1 MNQHESTHAGD
12 ILVVDDAPGNLSL
25 LESVLTERGYRVRPT
40 PSGAIALK
48 AAEAEPPDLI
58 LLDIS
63 MPQMDGFEVC
73 RRLKQSERLRG
84 VPVIF
89 LSALSDTVDKV
100 KAFSMGGVDYVTKP
114 FQIEELEARVETH
127 LSLRRLQL
135 QLEESYARLKSL
147 EQMRQQ
153 RFQMIVH
160 DLTSPIAAVHFN
172 AMYVQARA
180 GLQGKEATAIDAVLS
195 SCGQLNRMTLDM
207 LEVARSDAGSLS
219 PRLEPFDLRG
229 LFDDVLA
236 GVREAARTAG
246 ISLIVDVAGDV
257 PTVVA
262 DRELIRRIVGNLLD
276 NTFKY
281 APKDSEVRIE
291 AARAGTS
298 EYSIRVRD
306 QGPGIPPA
314 DRDRI
319 FDPYVRLER
328 DARKHVRTS
337 RGLGLAFCRLAVDA
351 HGGRIWAED
360 NTPQGATF
368 AIQLPID
375 PTSVAESATP
385 TWGARRLPVSSVV
398 VR

>member
-1 MNQHESTHAGD
+1 MNRHESTHAGD
-12 ILVVDDAPGNLSL
+12 ILIVDDAPANLSL
-25 LESVLTERGYRVRPT
+25 LESVLTERGYRVRST
-40 PSGAIALK
+40 PSGAIALE

-63 MPQMDGFEVC
+63 MPSMDGFEVC

-114 FQIEELEARVETH
+114 FQIEELVARVETH

-147 EQMRQQ
+147 EQRRQQ
-153 RFQMIVH
+153 LVQMIVH
-160 DLTSPIAAVHFN
+160 DLTNPIAAAHFN
-172 AMYVQARA
+172 ALYVHARA
-180 GLQGKEATAIDAVLS
+180 GLQGKEATAIDAVLR

-207 LEVARSDAGSLS
+207 LEVATSDAASLR
-219 PRLEPFDLRG
+219 PRLEPCDLRE
-229 LFDDVLA
+229 LFDEVLA
-236 GVREAARTAG
+236 DARETARRVG
-246 ISLIVDVAGDV
+246 ISLILDVASDV
-257 PTVVA
+257 PEVVV
-262 DRELIRRIVGNLLD
+262 DRDLIRRIVWNLLD
-276 NTFKY
+276 NAFKY
-281 APKDSEVRIE
+281 APKESEVRIE

-298 EYSIRVRD
+298 EYSIRFRD
-306 QGPGIPPA
+306 QGPGVPPA

-319 FDPYVRLER
+319 FDPYVQLER

-360 NTPQGATF
+360 NPPQGTTF
-368 AIQLPID
+368 VIQFPID
-375 PTSVAESATP
+375 PISVAESSAP
-385 TWGARRLPVSSVV
+385 T
-398 VR
+398 

>member
-1 MNQHESTHAGD
+1 MNQRESTHAGD
-12 ILVVDDAPGNLSL
+12 ILVVDDAPANLSL

-40 PSGAIALK
+40 PSGAIALE

-58 LLDIS
+58 LLDIR
-63 MPQMDGFEVC
+63 MPHMDGFEVC

-135 QLEESYARLKSL
+135 QLEESYVRLKSL
-147 EQMRQQ
+147 EQMRHQLV
-153 RFQMIVH
+153 QMIVH

-172 AMYVQARA
+172 AMYVHARA

-207 LEVARSDAGSLS
+207 LEVATSDAASIR
-219 PRLEPFDLRG
+219 PRLEPFDLRE
-229 LFDDVLA
+229 LLDDVLA
-236 GVREAARTAG
+236 GARDTARRVG
-246 ISLIVDVAGDV
+246 ISLIVNVAGDV
-257 PTVVA
+257 PAVIV
-262 DRELIRRIVGNLLD
+262 DRELIQRIVWNLLD
-276 NTFKY
+276 NALKY

-306 QGPGIPPA
+306 QGPGVPPA

-360 NTPQGATF
+360 NPPQGTTF
-368 AIQLPID
+368 VIQLPID
-375 PTSVAESATP
+375 PTSVGSKAP
-385 TWGARRLPVSSVV
+385 TWGSRRLPVSSVV
-398 VR
+398 R

>member
-1 MNQHESTHAGD
+1 MNQRESTHAGD
-12 ILVVDDAPGNLSL
+12 ILIVDDAPANLSL
-25 LESVLTERGYRVRPT
+25 LESVLTERGYRVRPA

-48 AAEAEPPDLI
+48 AADAEPPDLI
-58 LLDIS
+58 LLDIG

-73 RRLKQSERLRG
+73 RRLKESERLRG

-114 FQIEELEARVETH
+114 FQIEELEARIETH
-127 LSLRRLQL
+127 LSLRRHQL
-135 QLEESYARLKSL
+135 QLEESYARLQYL

-180 GLQGKEATAIDAVLS
+180 GLQGKEAAAIDAVLS

-207 LEVARSDAGSLS
+207 LDVATSDAASLK
-219 PRLEPFDLRG
+219 PRLERFDLRG
-229 LFDDVLA
+229 LFDEVLA
-236 GVREAARTAG
+236 GAREAARSAG
-246 ISLIVDVAGDV
+246 LSLTVDVADDV
-257 PTVVA
+257 PAAVA

-276 NTFKY
+276 NAFKY
-281 APKDSEVRIE
+281 APNGGPIRIE
-291 AARAGTS
+291 AARAGAS
-298 EYSIRVRD
+298 EYSIRLRD
-306 QGPGIPPA
+306 LGPGIPPA
-314 DRDRI
+314 DRERI
-319 FDPYVRLER
+319 FAPYVRLER

-351 HGGRIWAED
+351 HGGRIWVED
-360 NTPQGATF
+360 NTPQGSTF
-368 AIQLPID
+368 VIQLPID
-375 PTSVAESATP
+375 PLSVAESATP
-385 TWGARRLPVSSVV
+385 TRGIRRVAAL
-398 VR
+398 